1 MTGFPTTY
9 QYTIYN
15 PNIMWVRRGK
25 TTANH
30 PPVIT
35 IFLGGI
41 NHTINRW
48 YKNHS
53 QMGSLWHGFTH
64 IKSQFSWDWFKGE
77 TGNHGFYPK
86 ISGFTVKFPLNQ
98 SNQVPHFQWT
108 FPWVAPSRS
117 HRSDPAMQM
126 QRSAGSGSCFPCTLR
141 RLRPRKKESPVPH
154 FQLYSYS
161 YKIPKKSLRFKECS
175 VEFYKDL
182 FRAGLGSAQ
191 TAGPEARLHSVLHQ
205 LMCPHRHG

>member
-1 MTGFPTTY
+1 
-9 QYTIYN
+9 
-15 PNIMWVRRGK
+15 
-25 TTANH
+25 
-30 PPVIT
+30 
-35 IFLGGI
+35 
-41 NHTINRW
+41 
-48 YKNHS
+48 
-53 QMGSLWHGFTH
+53 
-64 IKSQFSWDWFKGE
+64 
-77 TGNHGFYPK
+77 
-86 ISGFTVKFPLNQ
+86 
-98 SNQVPHFQWT
+98 
-108 FPWVAPSRS
+108 
-117 HRSDPAMQM
+117 MQM

-205 LMCPHRHG
+205 LMCPHRHGSCQGQKYQMRHDKGLCTVEGIAWWPPWHHGKCFSSGRVHEKSCVSQHDQ